1 MANISNINNILRVS
15 SSGVGLNKNN
25 TGPSELDIESAGAD
39 MIDMTRTGLKTY
51 RFAISG
57 SSNFSIFDVA
67 ANDDR
72 LTISSGGDATFS
84 GGVTAPLLTIDN
96 TVINSN
102 TISNAS
108 ASMILDSAGDI
119 ILDADGAD
127 IILKD
132 AGTEFGRL
140 TNDSSNLE
148 IKSSINDKDII
159 FKGVDNSSEI
169 TALTLDMSEGGNA
182 TFAGDVNLANLK
194 SIYLGTSSALR
205 IYTDSAVAFLRGN
218 DVRLTNA
225 ANDSIIRVN
234 GDVAELYHNDIKKLE
249 TTSTGVTVSGTITAN
264 SDLDQILNLNS
275 SDSNAVYL
283 AYQRGGV
290 RKAYVGYGGSGNTF
304 NIVNEISDGNISI
317 TGNDG
322 GVSTEVLSFNV
333 AAGGVATFESSVI
346 APNVFTQNI
355 YITSSGTNS
364 TNRIDNDGTQLY
376 LTYGGTSSRAL
387 EILNSNGNATFAG
400 DITLDDDLNF
410 STNGFADISNT
421 GTGAMRFKPSGQT
434 LALTLTGANATFA
447 GSVTAT
453 TFSGDLN
460 GTINTVTTA
469 TTKGNSTNDTTVATT
484 AFVQN
489 VIGTIPAGLVF
500 QGTWN
505 ASTNT
510 PTLSSGSGT
519 TGHFYIV
526 SVAGS
531 TNLDG
536 ITDWQVGDWAVFIE
550 QGASDQWEKIDNSS
564 VLSGSGT
571 GGSFAGWS
579 GSGTSVTLGNAPVTF
594 SGNNSTFA
602 GTITIPEYIVHSGDT
617 DTYFGFVT
625 DNEYKVTVGSST
637 KIFADANSA
646 YLYYQG
652 SIKLQTT
659 NTGVNVTG
667 EARVYSGSS
676 LGYFGVDTGNSYV
689 YLGTNTSG
697 YGLSLQTAGAE
708 KMRIDS
714 SGNVGIGTDSPI
726 AKQHNVITSSGT
738 ALLLNNSF
746 GGSGAYVDLDF
757 NTYSVTGAGFANA
770 AASIRVIDNGAHGG
784 NITFRSKGS
793 GVGASQSE
801 IVRFE
806 QGGNVGIGTTLPS
819 TLISNS
825 SVRNAAASGLSTSLK
840 GLNIEVPAGGNSQGY
855 VASFANTQT
864 ASNNYNAGVLI
875 EVGST
880 DTTTRLLSVE
890 SGGTNRLEVR
900 GDGNVGVGTTSP
912 NAKIEVASGQ
922 AKTVTS
928 GVEFARFGTSNEA
941 SNYATLNCEMKGGA
955 SAADRKWIF
964 QTIESGVANAG
975 NIAFQPD
982 GGNVGIGTNAPGAKL
997 HNYSTATSNVFISG
1011 YGTSAQND
1019 WGASHAF
1026 FVPAENGVLISKSN
1040 AANNTNRL
1048 YTFYNDAQGNAEQYI
1063 YNTSNT
1069 ATIKLDSAGD
1079 SYFNGGNVAIGLTS
1093 AGTRR
1098 LNVATSDSGN
1108 DVSFESTISRTSGSN
1123 YSIRGL
1129 ANGSGA
1135 TTNIGAFFEATGA
1148 TTNTA
1153 LWAYNGRVLL
1163 ATENTTDY
1171 VGIGTAAPL
1180 SKLSINSNGAPT
1192 TSGNVATTGLTIH
1205 NGAGGTAIQIGTY
1218 DGGSYNYIQS
1228 NYVNNAG
1235 VARELRLMVGST
1247 DALKLSTSANAT
1259 FAGEITSGDDI
1270 NTPTK
1275 IVIGE
1280 SASPELRLKKT
1291 NAGNATLS
1299 FYNNDGTSSTQQSYL
1314 SLDANEN
1321 IVLYGASGVGQYFY
1335 AGGVIN
1341 ETKIGANSTF
1351 AGDVSLA
1358 DSKQLVLGTSGNFN
1372 MFFDGSDT
1380 TLQNFTGDLKIVNKA
1395 DDKDIIFQSDNG
1407 SGGVSTYFFLDGGAA
1422 DGSFL
1427 YTEFPDQSKA
1437 VFGNSQDLQLYHSG
1451 GNSYILN
1458 NTGSLIIGQTAGA
1471 IALRPVTGE
1480 NGILIVENA
1489 AVTLYYDNSAKLAT
1503 TSSGVSV
1510 TGTLTASA
1518 DVVAYSDER
1527 LKSDIKTLDGSKVYN
1542 MRGVSFIKD
1551 NKQSSGVIAQELEEI
1566 APELVNNDGEYKSV
1580 AYGNIT
1586 GYLIEAVKELKT
1598 EIEELKKHSCDC
1610 KK

>member
-447 GSVTAT
+447 GSATAT
-453 TFSGDLN
+453 TFLGDLN

-536 ITDWQVGDWAVFIE
+536 ITDWEVGDWAVFIE

-602 GTITIPEYIVHSGDT
+602 GTIDSGTITSTGIVKAATTFQSTSGSMLFFVPNVGQALEIAQNTGNATFAGDVSLSTANADTILTIANTASGGSTWKVHSASSSSPSAVSSGD
-617 DTYFGFVT
+617 FLIR
-625 DNEYKVTVGSST
+625 NGS
-637 KIFADANSA
+637 
-646 YLYYQG
+646 
-652 SIKLQTT
+652 T
-659 NTGVNVTG
+659 NVL
-667 EARVYSGSS
+667 R
-676 LGYFGVDTGNSYV
+676 
-689 YLGTNTSG
+689 LGTNTNA
-697 YGLSLQTAGAE
+697 TFAGAVNVKTDKVQIDQDGTYGGSYATVGFGGKANGSNRIFGATGTGDGLFLASATGRGIFFRVGGGAFDNVSFNADGTATFAGDVVIGTSTTTPSTHYNNLVIE
-708 KMRIDS
+708 DVAGNNVGISLISGTGNNTALYFGDSADTDVGQLKYSHATNDMSFVTNAATAITIDS
-714 SGNVGIGTDSPI
+714 SQNVGIGTTSPGSRLHVGSTGTNAYSTTITKGSNMKGIINTLSNNADDMVGIYFATGTTTEGTHWSGITGSRTDNASHWGTQLNFYTHANDVAALNDATQKMVIKGDGKVGIGTTSPGRKLTVTGDASGDANNLLLANENDTDGDSASIGFSMLSNNTYVKSGIFFKRTTTQGRGDLIFANNNEVNGNNVTLSDAKITIQPAGNVGIGTTSPTDYG
-726 AKQHNVITSSGT
+726 ASANTLEVRGAS
-738 ALLLNNSF
+738 
-746 GGSGAYVDLDF
+746 GSGGGV
-757 NTYSVTGAGFANA
+757 
-770 AASIRVIDNGAHGG
+770 IRVSNAGNTAGARFYAGSVNSTIG
-784 NITFRSKGS
+784 TENNQTFNIATNNTQRLVILG
-793 GVGASQSE
+793 
-801 IVRFE
+801 
-806 QGGNVGIGTTLPS
+806 GGNVGIGTTSPT
-819 TLISNS
+819 TLLNTLVTANS
-825 SVRNAAASGLSTSLK
+825 ENMTLGSAANMGFK
-840 GLNIEVPAGGNSQGY
+840 VGN
-855 VASFANTQT
+855 
-864 ASNNYNAGVLI
+864 
-875 EVGST
+875 
-880 DTTTRLLSVE
+880 TT
-890 SGGTNRLEVR
+890 
-900 GDGNVGVGTTSP
+900 GNEYGICMGVGDSGRGWIQVGRTDGTAIAYDLTLQTS
-912 NAKIEVASGQ
+912 
-922 AKTVTS
+922 
-928 GVEFARFGTSNEA
+928 
-941 SNYATLNCEMKGGA
+941 
-955 SAADRKWIF
+955 
-964 QTIESGVANAG
+964 
-975 NIAFQPD
+975 
-982 GGNVGIGTNAPGAKL
+982 GGNVGIGATSPTAKL
-997 HNYSTATSNVFISG
+997 EIVTAVGADAIRMNYGQSADIFLGFQSANPRIILQDNSNVI
-1011 YGTSAQND
+1011 THN
-1019 WGASHAF
+1019 
-1026 FVPAENGVLISKSN
+1026 FVSNGDN
-1040 AANNTNRL
+1040 
-1048 YTFYNDAQGNAEQYI
+1048 YI
-1063 YNTSNT
+1063 
-1069 ATIKLDSAGD
+1069 
-1079 SYFNGGNVAIGLTS
+1079 V
-1093 AGTRR
+1093 
-1098 LNVATSDSGN
+1098 
-1108 DVSFESTISRTSGSN
+1108 GSN
-1123 YSIRGL
+1123 
-1129 ANGSGA
+1129 
-1135 TTNIGAFFEATGA
+1135 
-1148 TTNTA
+1148 
-1153 LWAYNGRVLL
+1153 
-1163 ATENTTDY
+1163 
-1171 VGIGTAAPL
+1171 VGIGTTSP
-1180 SKLSINSNGAPT
+1180 SGALHVYSG
-1192 TSGNVATTGLTIH
+1192 TSERFLITGDVH
-1205 NGAGGTAIQIGTY
+1205 VQ
-1218 DGGSYNYIQS
+1218 
-1228 NYVNNAG
+1228 
-1235 VARELRLMVGST
+1235 GST
-1247 DALKLSTSANAT
+1247 DLNINGTS
-1259 FAGEITSGDDI
+1259 
-1270 NTPTK
+1270 
-1275 IVIGE
+1275 
-1280 SASPELRLKKT
+1280 RR
-1291 NAGNATLS
+1291 LS
-1299 FYNNDGTSSTQQSYL
+1299 FTAGTGTIRTTTANNLIFQTNSTTRFT
-1314 SLDANEN
+1314 
-1321 IVLYGASGVGQYFY
+1321 V
-1335 AGGVIN
+1335 
-1341 ETKIGANSTF
+1341 ANS
-1351 AGDVSLA
+1351 
-1358 DSKQLVLGTSGNFN
+1358 GTV
-1372 MFFDGSDT
+1372 T
-1380 TLQNFTGDLKIVNKA
+1380 ATG
-1395 DDKDIIFQSDNG
+1395 
-1407 SGGVSTYFFLDGGAA
+1407 
-1422 DGSFL
+1422 
-1427 YTEFPDQSKA
+1427 
-1437 VFGNSQDLQLYHSG
+1437 
-1451 GNSYILN
+1451 
-1458 NTGSLIIGQTAGA
+1458 
-1471 IALRPVTGE
+1471 
-1480 NGILIVENA
+1480 
-1489 AVTLYYDNSAKLAT
+1489 
-1503 TSSGVSV
+1503 
-1510 TGTLTASA
+1510 
-1518 DVVAYSDER
+1518 DVVAYSDKR
-1527 LKSDIKTLDGSKVYN
+1527 LKTNIETLDGSKVYK

-1551 NKQSSGVIAQELEEI
+1551 EIEGSGVIAQELEKI
-1566 APELVNNDGEYKSV
+1566 APELINNDSKYKAV
-1580 AYGNIT
+1580 AYGNLT
-1586 GYLIEAVKELKT
+1586 GYLIEAVKELKA

>member
-182 TFAGDVNLANLK
+182 TFAG
-194 SIYLGTSSALR
+194 
-205 IYTDSAVAFLRGN
+205 
-218 DVRLTNA
+218 
-225 ANDSIIRVN
+225 
-234 GDVAELYHNDIKKLE
+234 
-249 TTSTGVTVSGTITAN
+249 GVTVSGTITAN

-536 ITDWQVGDWAVFIE
+536 ITDWEVGDWAVFIE

-602 GTITIPEYIVHSGDT
+602 GTIDSGTITSTGIVKAATTFQSTSGSMLFFVPNVGQALEIAQNTGNATFAGDVSLSTANADTILTIANTASGGSTWKVHSASSSSPSAVSSGD
-617 DTYFGFVT
+617 FLIR
-625 DNEYKVTVGSST
+625 NGS
-637 KIFADANSA
+637 
-646 YLYYQG
+646 
-652 SIKLQTT
+652 T
-659 NTGVNVTG
+659 NVL
-667 EARVYSGSS
+667 R
-676 LGYFGVDTGNSYV
+676 
-689 YLGTNTSG
+689 LGTNTNA
-697 YGLSLQTAGAE
+697 TFAGAVNVKTDKVQIDQDGTYGGSYATVGFGGKANGSNRIFGATGTGDGLFLASATGRGIFFRVGGGAFDNVSFNADGTATFAGDVVIGTSTTTPSTHYNNLVIE
-708 KMRIDS
+708 DVAGNNVGISLISGTGNNTALYFGDSADTDVGQLKYSHATNDMFFVTNAATAMTIDENQNVGIGYTSPASILHVGSTGTNAYSTTITKGSNMKGIINTLSNNADDMVGIYFATGTTTEGTHWSGITGSRTDNASHWGTQLNFYTHANDVAALNDATQKMVIKGDGKVGIGTTSPGRKLTVTGDASGDANNLLLANENDTDGDS
-714 SGNVGIGTDSPI
+714 ASIGFSMLSNNTYVKSGIFFKRTTTQGRGDLIFANNNEVNGNNVTLSDAKITIQPAGNVGIGTTSPTDYG
-726 AKQHNVITSSGT
+726 ASANTLEVRGAS
-738 ALLLNNSF
+738 
-746 GGSGAYVDLDF
+746 GSGGGV
-757 NTYSVTGAGFANA
+757 
-770 AASIRVIDNGAHGG
+770 IRVSNAGNTAGARFYAGSVNSTIG
-784 NITFRSKGS
+784 TENNQTFNIATNNTQRLVILG
-793 GVGASQSE
+793 
-801 IVRFE
+801 
-806 QGGNVGIGTTLPS
+806 GGNVGIGTTSPT
-819 TLISNS
+819 TLLNTLVTANS
-825 SVRNAAASGLSTSLK
+825 ENMTLGSAANMGFK
-840 GLNIEVPAGGNSQGY
+840 VGN
-855 VASFANTQT
+855 
-864 ASNNYNAGVLI
+864 
-875 EVGST
+875 
-880 DTTTRLLSVE
+880 TT
-890 SGGTNRLEVR
+890 
-900 GDGNVGVGTTSP
+900 GNEYGICMGVGDSGRGWIQVGRTDGTAIAYDLTLQTS
-912 NAKIEVASGQ
+912 
-922 AKTVTS
+922 
-928 GVEFARFGTSNEA
+928 
-941 SNYATLNCEMKGGA
+941 
-955 SAADRKWIF
+955 
-964 QTIESGVANAG
+964 
-975 NIAFQPD
+975 
-982 GGNVGIGTNAPGAKL
+982 GGNVGIGNTSPNATLEIGTPSGVAGSAGSVNRLFIAPFSNTGGPYKFIARTVSGASDFLDMYYGSNHIISYGLDGKVGIGATSPTAKL
-997 HNYSTATSNVFISG
+997 EIVTAVGADAIRMNYGQSADIFLGFQSANPRIILQDNSNVI
-1011 YGTSAQND
+1011 THN
-1019 WGASHAF
+1019 
-1026 FVPAENGVLISKSN
+1026 FVSNGDN
-1040 AANNTNRL
+1040 
-1048 YTFYNDAQGNAEQYI
+1048 YI
-1063 YNTSNT
+1063 
-1069 ATIKLDSAGD
+1069 
-1079 SYFNGGNVAIGLTS
+1079 V
-1093 AGTRR
+1093 
-1098 LNVATSDSGN
+1098 
-1108 DVSFESTISRTSGSN
+1108 GSN
-1123 YSIRGL
+1123 
-1129 ANGSGA
+1129 
-1135 TTNIGAFFEATGA
+1135 
-1148 TTNTA
+1148 
-1153 LWAYNGRVLL
+1153 
-1163 ATENTTDY
+1163 
-1171 VGIGTAAPL
+1171 VGIGTTSP
-1180 SKLSINSNGAPT
+1180 SGALHVYSG
-1192 TSGNVATTGLTIH
+1192 TSERFLITGDVH
-1205 NGAGGTAIQIGTY
+1205 VQ
-1218 DGGSYNYIQS
+1218 
-1228 NYVNNAG
+1228 
-1235 VARELRLMVGST
+1235 GST
-1247 DALKLSTSANAT
+1247 DLNINGTS
-1259 FAGEITSGDDI
+1259 
-1270 NTPTK
+1270 
-1275 IVIGE
+1275 
-1280 SASPELRLKKT
+1280 RR
-1291 NAGNATLS
+1291 LS
-1299 FYNNDGTSSTQQSYL
+1299 FTAGTGTIRTTTANNLIFQTNSTTRFT
-1314 SLDANEN
+1314 
-1321 IVLYGASGVGQYFY
+1321 V
-1335 AGGVIN
+1335 
-1341 ETKIGANSTF
+1341 ANS
-1351 AGDVSLA
+1351 
-1358 DSKQLVLGTSGNFN
+1358 GTV
-1372 MFFDGSDT
+1372 T
-1380 TLQNFTGDLKIVNKA
+1380 ATG
-1395 DDKDIIFQSDNG
+1395 
-1407 SGGVSTYFFLDGGAA
+1407 
-1422 DGSFL
+1422 
-1427 YTEFPDQSKA
+1427 
-1437 VFGNSQDLQLYHSG
+1437 
-1451 GNSYILN
+1451 
-1458 NTGSLIIGQTAGA
+1458 
-1471 IALRPVTGE
+1471 
-1480 NGILIVENA
+1480 
-1489 AVTLYYDNSAKLAT
+1489 
-1503 TSSGVSV
+1503 
-1510 TGTLTASA
+1510 
-1518 DVVAYSDER
+1518 DVVAYSDKR
-1527 LKSDIKTLDGSKVYN
+1527 LKTNIETLDGSKVYK

-1551 NKQSSGVIAQELEEI
+1551 EIEGSGVIAQELEKI
-1566 APELVNNDGEYKSV
+1566 APELINNDSKYKAV
-1580 AYGNIT
+1580 AYGNLT
-1586 GYLIEAVKELKT
+1586 GYLIEAVKELKA